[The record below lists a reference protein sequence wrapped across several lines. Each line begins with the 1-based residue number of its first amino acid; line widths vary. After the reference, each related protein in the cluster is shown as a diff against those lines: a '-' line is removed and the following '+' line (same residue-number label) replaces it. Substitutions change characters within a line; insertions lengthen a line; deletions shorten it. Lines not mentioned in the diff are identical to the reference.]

1 MLYPLSYGG
10 SGGDRRSSGCAEVSR
25 SPAVADRPDLRRSG
39 LYGREMTG
47 VLAAVGL
54 LVLLALVIVWMV
66 RPVRGAQALGGRPAL
81 PPRDRARMAE
91 AVAAARWAPA
101 HDEVEGQT
109 RVLLR
114 RSCPGLDG
122 LPVVLE
128 ERVFA
133 TFPADDAAWE
143 ARFTEAMA
151 GARFRCGYLN
161 AEEGG

>member
-1 MLYPLSYGG
+1 
-10 SGGDRRSSGCAEVSR
+10 
-25 SPAVADRPDLRRSG
+25 
-39 LYGREMTG
+39 MTG
-47 VLAAVGL
+47 LLAAVGL

-66 RPVRGAQALGGRPAL
+66 RPDRGGRLEAGGRPAL
-81 PPRDRARMAE
+81 PPRERARMAE

-101 HDEVEGQT
+101 HDEVDGQT

-122 LPVVLE
+122 LPIVLE

-133 TFPADDAAWE
+133 TFPADDPAWE

-161 AEEGG
+161 NEEQGPG

>member
-1 MLYPLSYGG
+1 MPGVV
-10 SGGDRRSSGCAEVSR
+10 A
-25 SPAVADRPDLRRSG
+25 AVAL
-39 LYGREMTG
+39 
-47 VLAAVGL
+47 VAV
-54 LVLLALVIVWMV
+54 LALVIVWV
-66 RPVRGAQALGGRPAL
+66 TWPERRLWSLAGAERPAL
-81 PPRDRARMAE
+81 PPRQRARMAE

-101 HDEVEGQT
+101 HDEVDGRT

-114 RSCPGLDG
+114 RSCTGLDG

-133 TFPADDAAWE
+133 EFPADDPAWE

-161 AEEGG
+161 TEEGGG